1 MDAGRSLNFFQRN
14 LRIMP
19 KVRPY
24 CLTIAGFD
32 PSGGAGVL
40 ADCKTFEQN
49 KTQGLA
55 VITAN
60 TLQTED
66 SFNRVDWI
74 ANDLIL
80 EQLHLLLDRYK
91 IQFIKIGLISSGDLL
106 EKIIRILH
114 EKCDDPTI
122 VWDPILSA
130 SAGGEFDTKRFN
142 EFLKNDICKN
152 ILITPNLPEYKSLEL
167 NKQTSTIY
175 LKGGHSEHLGKDV
188 LYFGGKEFPFSPHVK
203 TDFSKHGTGC
213 IFSSAL
219 LANLALE
226 YPMIKAC
233 LRAKRYVEKR
243 IISNPTLLAYH
254 K

>member
-1 MDAGRSLNFFQRN
+1 
-14 LRIMP
+14 MP
-19 KVRPY
+19 KIRPY

-66 SFNRVDWI
+66 SFKRVDWI
-74 ANDLIL
+74 ADELIL

-91 IQFIKIGLISSGDLL
+91 IRFIKIGLISSGELL
-106 EKIIRILH
+106 EKIVRVLN
-114 EKCDDPTI
+114 EKCVNPTI

-130 SAGGEFDTKRFN
+130 TAGGKFDVKRFN
-142 EFLKNDICKN
+142 EFLKSEACKN
-152 ILITPNLPEYKSLEL
+152 LIITPNLPEYESLEL
-167 NKQTSTIY
+167 KNSSNTIY
-175 LKGGHSEHLGKDV
+175 LKGGHAENKGNDFLRFEGKV
-188 LYFGGKEFPFSPHVK
+188 FPLSPQVK
-203 TDFSKHGTGC
+203 TNFSKHGTGC

-226 YPMIKAC
+226 YLMIKAC

-243 IISNPTLLAYH
+243 ITSNPSLLAYH

>member
-1 MDAGRSLNFFQRN
+1 
-14 LRIMP
+14 MP

-40 ADCKTFEQN
+40 ADCKSFEQS

-60 TLQTED
+60 TMQTED
-66 SFNRVDWI
+66 SFKHVDWI
-74 ANDLIL
+74 ANEIIL
-80 EQLHLLLDRYK
+80 EQLNLLLDRYK

-106 EKIIRILH
+106 EKIIHILN
-114 EKCDDPTI
+114 EKCNKPTI

-130 SAGGEFDTKRFN
+130 SAGGEFNLIRFN
-142 EFLKNDICKN
+142 EFLKSDVCKN
-152 ILITPNLPEYKSLEL
+152 IIITPNIPEYESLEL
-167 NKQTSTIY
+167 KNNSATIY
-175 LKGGHSEHLGKDV
+175 LKGGHSENKGKDV
-188 LYFGGKEFPFSPHVK
+188 LYFEGKEFPFAPHVK

-213 IFSSAL
+213 IFASAL
-219 LANLALE
+219 LANLALD

-243 IISNPTLLAYH
+243 IVSNGSLLAYH

>member
-1 MDAGRSLNFFQRN
+1 M
-14 LRIMP
+14 
-19 KVRPY
+19 
-24 CLTIAGFD
+24 TIAGFD

-55 VITAN
+55 VMTAN
-60 TLQTED
+60 TMQTED
-66 SFNRVDWI
+66 TFKRVDWI
-74 ANDLIL
+74 ADEIIL
-80 EQLHLLLDRYK
+80 EQLNLLLDRYK
-91 IQFIKIGLISSGDLL
+91 IRFIKIGLISSSTLL
-106 EKIIRILH
+106 ERIVTTLNQ
-114 EKCDDPTI
+114 KSSNPTI

-130 SAGGEFDTKRFN
+130 SAGGAFDLDRFGD
-142 EFLKNDICKN
+142 FLKNENCKN
-152 ILITPNLPEYKSLEL
+152 LIITPNLPEYKALEL
-167 NKQTSTIY
+167 EKNENTIY
-175 LKGGHSEHLGKDV
+175 LKGGHAENKGKDM
-188 LYFGGKEFPFSPHVK
+188 LYFQGKEFPFAPQIK

-226 YPMIKAC
+226 YPMIKAS

-243 IISNPTLLAYH
+243 LVSNPSLLAYH

>member
-1 MDAGRSLNFFQRN
+1 
-14 LRIMP
+14 MP
-19 KVRPY
+19 KVRPF

-40 ADCKTFEQN
+40 ADCKSFEQN
-49 KTQGLA
+49 KVQGLA

-60 TLQTED
+60 TIQTED
-66 SFNRVDWI
+66 SFEKINWI
-74 ANDLIL
+74 DEGVVL
-80 EQLHLLLDRYK
+80 EQLTNILNRYRVN
-91 IQFIKIGLISSGDLL
+91 FVKIGLIHSGEFLSQIISLL
-106 EKIIRILH
+106 IVKQ
-114 EKCDDPTI
+114 PNVTI

-130 SAGGEFDTKRFN
+130 TSGGEFNENRFSDFVKTLPSTN
-142 EFLKNDICKN
+142 FI
-152 ILITPNLPEYKSLEL
+152 ITPNIPEFKSLGL
-167 NKQTSTIY
+167 SKGANTIY
-175 LKGGHSEHLGKDV
+175 LKGGHSEKLGNDV
-188 LYFGGKEFPFSPHVK
+188 LYFENKEFPFAPHIQ
-203 TDFSKHGTGC
+203 TEYTKHGTGC

-243 IISNPTLLAYH
+243 IVSNPSLLAYH

>member
-1 MDAGRSLNFFQRN
+1 
-14 LRIMP
+14 MP

-49 KTQGLA
+49 KVQGLA

-66 SFNRVDWI
+66 SFKRVDWI
-74 ANDLIL
+74 TDEIIL
-80 EQLHLLLDRYK
+80 EQLNILIDRYK
-91 IQFIKIGLISSGDLL
+91 IQYIKIGLISSSELL
-106 EKIIRILH
+106 EKIIHVLN
-114 EKCDDPTI
+114 EKCNKPTI

-130 SAGGEFDTKRFN
+130 SAGGEFDLNRFLN
-142 EFLKNDICKN
+142 FVKSLASSNLI
-152 ILITPNLPEYKSLEL
+152 ITPNIPEYESLGLSKSS
-167 NKQTSTIY
+167 NTIY
-175 LKGGHSEHLGKDV
+175 IKGGHAEKIGHDV
-188 LYFGGKEFPFSPHVK
+188 LHFEGKKFPFAPHVQ
-203 TDFSKHGTGC
+203 TDISKHGTGC

-243 IISNPTLLAYH
+243 IISNTSLLAYH

>member
-1 MDAGRSLNFFQRN
+1 
-14 LRIMP
+14 MP
-19 KVRPY
+19 KIRPF

-60 TLQTED
+60 TMQTED

-74 ANDLIL
+74 AEEIIL
-80 EQLHLLLDRYK
+80 EQLQLLLDRYK
-91 IQFIKIGLISSGDLL
+91 IQYIKIGLISSGELL
-106 EKIIRILH
+106 TKIISVLN
-114 EKCDDPTI
+114 EKCLNPTI

-130 SAGGEFDTKRFN
+130 SAGGKFNEKRFN
-142 EFLKNDICKN
+142 EFLKSESCKN
-152 ILITPNLPEYKSLEL
+152 LIITPNLPEYELLEL
-167 NKQTSTIY
+167 KNSSNTIY
-175 LKGGHSEHLGKDV
+175 LKGGHAENKGKDI
-188 LYFGGKEFPFSPHVK
+188 LYFDGKQFPFAPQIK
-203 TDFSKHGTGC
+203 TDFLKHGTGC
-213 IFSSAL
+213 IFASAVL
-219 LANLALE
+219 SNLALD
-226 YPMIKAC
+226 YPLIKAC

-243 IISNPTLLAYH
+243 IVSNPSMLAYH

>member
-1 MDAGRSLNFFQRN
+1 
-14 LRIMP
+14 MP

-40 ADCKTFEQN
+40 ADCKSFEQN

-60 TLQTED
+60 TMQTED
-66 SFNRVDWI
+66 SFKRVDWI
-74 ANDLIL
+74 ADEIIL
-80 EQLHLLLDRYK
+80 EQLNLLLDRYK

-106 EKIIRILH
+106 EKIITILN
-114 EKCDDPTI
+114 EKCNKPTI

-130 SAGGEFDTKRFN
+130 SAGGEFDLKRFN
-142 EFLKNDICKN
+142 EYLKSEVSESLI
-152 ILITPNLPEYKSLEL
+152 ITPNIPEYESLEL
-167 NKQTSTIY
+167 KNNSAKIY
-175 LKGGHSEHLGKDV
+175 LKGGHAENKGKDI
-188 LYFGGKEFPFSPHVK
+188 LYFEGKEFPFAPHVK

-243 IISNPTLLAYH
+243 IVSNGSLLAYH

>member
-1 MDAGRSLNFFQRN
+1 
-14 LRIMP
+14 MP

-32 PSGGAGVL
+32 PSGGAGIL

-60 TLQTED
+60 TMQTED
-66 SFNRVDWI
+66 TFKRVDWI
-74 ANDLIL
+74 SDEIVL
-80 EQLHLLLDRYK
+80 EQLNLLLDRYK
-91 IQFIKIGLISSGDLL
+91 IQFIKIGLISSSELL
-106 EKIIRILH
+106 EKIVVVLN
-114 EKCDDPTI
+114 EKCVNPTI

-130 SAGGEFDTKRFN
+130 SAGGEFDTERFN
-142 EFLKNDICKN
+142 LFLKTDVCKN
-152 ILITPNLPEYKSLEL
+152 LLITPNVSEYRTLQLKKSEA
-167 NKQTSTIY
+167 TVY
-175 LKGGHSEHLGKDV
+175 LKGGHSEHIGKDV
-188 LYFGGKEFPFSPHVK
+188 LYKNGKEYPFAPHVK
-203 TDFSKHGTGC
+203 TALSKHGTGC

-219 LANLALE
+219 LANLAQE
-226 YPMIKAC
+226 YPIVKAS

-243 IISNPTLLAYH
+243 IISNPSLLAYH

>member
-1 MDAGRSLNFFQRN
+1 
-14 LRIMP
+14 MP

-40 ADCKTFEQN
+40 ADIKTFEQQRC
-49 KTQGLA
+49 QGLA

-60 TLQTED
+60 TIQTED
-66 SFNRVDWI
+66 SFEKINWLEESTI
-74 ANDLIL
+74 I
-80 EQLHLLLDRYK
+80 EQLMVIINRYEIK
-91 IQFIKIGLISSGDLL
+91 FAKIGLIQSGEFLS
-106 EKIIRILH
+106 KIISLLIV
-114 EKCDDPTI
+114 KQPNVTI

-130 SAGGEFDTKRFN
+130 TSGGDFDEKRFSDFVKIIN
-142 EFLKNDICKN
+142 SSKLI
-152 ILITPNLPEYKSLEL
+152 ITPNIAEFESLGLSKST
-167 NKQTSTIY
+167 NTIY
-175 LKGGHSEHLGKDV
+175 LKGGHAEKIGHDV
-188 LYFGGKEFPFSPHVK
+188 LYFDGKEFPFAPHVK
-203 TDFSKHGTGC
+203 TDFAKHGTGC
-213 IFSSAL
+213 IFSAAL

-243 IISNPTLLAYH
+243 IVSNPSLLAYH

>member
-1 MDAGRSLNFFQRN
+1 
-14 LRIMP
+14 MP
-19 KVRPY
+19 KIRPY

-55 VITAN
+55 VMTAN
-60 TLQTED
+60 TFQTED
-66 SFNRVDWI
+66 SFQRVDWI
-74 ANDLIL
+74 ADEIIL

-91 IQFIKIGLISSGDLL
+91 IRFIKIGLISSGELL
-106 EKIIRILH
+106 EKIVHALNQ
-114 EKCDDPTI
+114 KCVNPTI

-130 SAGGEFDTKRFN
+130 TAGGEFNAKRFN
-142 EFLKNDICKN
+142 EFLKSEACKN
-152 ILITPNLPEYKSLEL
+152 LIITPNLPEYESLEL
-167 NKQTSTIY
+167 KNSSNTIY
-175 LKGGHSEHLGKDV
+175 LKGGHAEIIGKDF
-188 LYFGGKEFPFSPHVK
+188 LHFEGKVFPLSPQVK

-226 YPMIKAC
+226 YPMLKAC
-233 LRAKRYVEKR
+233 MRAKRYVEKR
-243 IISNPTLLAYH
+243 ITSNPSLLAYH

>member
-1 MDAGRSLNFFQRN
+1 
-14 LRIMP
+14 MP

-32 PSGGAGVL
+32 PSGGAGIL
-40 ADCKTFEQN
+40 ADCKTFEQH

-66 SFNRVDWI
+66 TFKRVDWI
-74 ANDLIL
+74 EDEIIL
-80 EQLHLLLDRYK
+80 EQLYLLLDRYK
-91 IQFIKIGLISSGDLL
+91 IQFIKIGLISSGELL
-106 EKIIRILH
+106 EKIVTTLNQ
-114 EKCDDPTI
+114 KCNNATI

-130 SAGGEFDTKRFN
+130 TAGGEFNVKRFN
-142 EFLKNDICKN
+142 EFLESEACKN
-152 ILITPNLPEYKSLEL
+152 LIITPNLPEYESLEL
-167 NKQTSTIY
+167 KNNSNTIY
-175 LKGGHSEHLGKDV
+175 LKGGHSVHIGSDI
-188 LYFGGKEFPFSPHVK
+188 LYFEGKEFPFAPHVK
-203 TDFSKHGTGC
+203 TELSKHGTGC

-219 LANLALE
+219 LANLSLE

-243 IISNPTLLAYH
+243 IVSNASLLAYH

>member
-1 MDAGRSLNFFQRN
+1 
-14 LRIMP
+14 MP

-49 KTQGLA
+49 RTQGLA

-60 TLQTED
+60 TMQTED
-66 SFNRVDWI
+66 SFKRVDWI
-74 ANDLIL
+74 ADEIIL
-80 EQLHLLLDRYK
+80 EQLNLLLDRYQ
-91 IQFIKIGLISSGDLL
+91 IQFIKIGLIFSGDLL
-106 EKIIRILH
+106 EKIIHILN
-114 EKCDDPTI
+114 EKCNKPTI

-130 SAGGEFDTKRFN
+130 SAGGEFDLKRFHD
-142 EFLKNDICKN
+142 FLKSQSCKN
-152 ILITPNLPEYKSLEL
+152 IIITPNLPEFELLKLEKSS
-167 NKQTSTIY
+167 NVIY
-175 LKGGHSEHLGKDV
+175 LKGGHSQNKGKDV
-188 LYFGGKEFPFSPHVK
+188 LFFEGKEFPFAPQVK

-213 IFSSAL
+213 IYSSAL
-219 LANLALE
+219 LSNLALE

-243 IISNPTLLAYH
+243 IVSNPSLLAYH